1 MSTPDTKNYPLTLAS
16 LQPHAKKVG
25 LPTFEE
31 LHEKFSSYYKF
42 RTLGLTINKAFTLRP
57 TLTIEFPAS
66 VTKEDFLLYLQ
77 AHNRYIFAEQAQVL
91 DHDHEICPIDHVFCS
106 KQGEFTFDVDVCI
119 AGVIYP
125 SEGNP
130 HALFVQDIL
139 LSELSFNQ
147 PYKGDD
153 LFALNKELYEKVWL
167 PVAKLLGGTF
177 VLTSEV

>member
-1 MSTPDTKNYPLTLAS
+1 MSTPDTKSYPLTRAS

-31 LHEKFSSYYKF
+31 MLQEYSSYYKT
-42 RTLGLTINKAFTLRP
+42 RSLGLTVTKLVSLLP
-57 TLTIEFPAS
+57 TLTIEFPATI
-66 VTKEDFLLYLQ
+66 TKEDFLLALE
-77 AHNRYIFAEQAQVL
+77 AHNQYIFAEQGQVL
-91 DHDHEICPIDHVFCS
+91 DHDHEICPIDHVYCS
-106 KQGEFTFDVDVCI
+106 KQGEFTFNIDVCI

-130 HALFVQDIL
+130 HALFVHDIL
-139 LSELSFNQ
+139 LSERNSNQ

-153 LFALNKELYEKVWL
+153 LFALNKDLYEKVWL

>member
-1 MSTPDTKNYPLTLAS
+1 MSTPDTKSYPLTRAS
-16 LQPHAKKVG
+16 LQPHPKKVG

-31 LHEKFSSYYKF
+31 MLQEYSSYYNI
-42 RTLGLTINKAFTLRP
+42 RSLGLPATKIVSLLP

-66 VTKEDFLLYLQ
+66 VTKEDFLLALE
-77 AHNRYIFAEQAQVL
+77 AHNRYIFAEQAQAL

-139 LSELSFNQ
+139 LSDRSFNQ
-147 PYKGDD
+147 PYKGND
-153 LFALNKELYEKVWL
+153 LLALNKELYEKVWL

-177 VLTSEV
+177 VLTSDV